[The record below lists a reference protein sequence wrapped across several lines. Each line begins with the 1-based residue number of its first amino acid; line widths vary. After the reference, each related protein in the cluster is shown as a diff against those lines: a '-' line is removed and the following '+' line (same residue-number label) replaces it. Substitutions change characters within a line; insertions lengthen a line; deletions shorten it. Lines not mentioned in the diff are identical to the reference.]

1 MNFLRGKPKHR
12 RKHDRKLCSNTS
24 AFLIIQNQE
33 FSCMVED
40 ICVGGALLSID
51 EYFPVKIGEL
61 IEIQIQ
67 FSESKQYVKKTAQVK
82 RVNGKNIAI
91 QFIW

>member
-1 MNFLRGKPKHR
+1 
-12 RKHDRKLCSNTS
+12 
-24 AFLIIQNQE
+24 
-33 FSCMVED
+33 MVED
-40 ICVGGALLSID
+40 ICIGGAQLSTD
-51 EYFPVKIGEL
+51 EHFPVKIGEL

-67 FSESKQYVKKTAQVK
+67 FSDSKQYVKKTAQVK

>member
-1 MNFLRGKPKHR
+1 MNFLRGKLKNS

-40 ICVGGALLSID
+40 ISRGGALLSID
-51 EYFPVKIGEL
+51 EHFPVKIGEL
-61 IEIQIQ
+61 IEIQIP
-67 FSESKQYVKKTAQVK
+67 FSDSKQYVKKTAQVK

>member
-1 MNFLRGKPKHR
+1 
-12 RKHDRKLCSNTS
+12 
-24 AFLIIQNQE
+24 
-33 FSCMVED
+33 MVED
-40 ICVGGALLSID
+40 ICIGGALLFID
-51 EYFPVKIGEL
+51 EHFPVKIGEL

-67 FSESKQYVKKTAQVK
+67 FSDSKQYVKKTALVK